1 MLFQIP
7 IHDPVLIFALVMLI
21 VLIAPLV
28 AQKMKL
34 PGIIGLIAAGV
45 LFGPHLFGILERDKT
60 IELLGTVGLL
70 YVMFQAGLE
79 IDLIQVKKTKK
90 YSVMFGLSTFIFPQ
104 IFGILA
110 GYFIL
115 KLDLITSILLACMF
129 SSHTLLTFPIASKMG
144 LTKKRAVST
153 TIGGTIITDTL
164 SLTVLAII
172 IKANSGDL
180 NWYFWL
186 KFGLLTSLYT
196 IALFYFLPKL
206 SSWFF
211 RHFSTEVGIE
221 DYVFVIASLFA
232 SAHFAHLAGLEPIIG
247 ALLIGLVLN
256 QMIPESSVLM
266 NRIQFVGNALFIPF
280 FLVSVGMLI
289 NPKLL
294 LSDVETIT
302 ISIVMVVGTVL
313 AKWLGVFVFCK
324 SSGFSKTEI
333 GLMYGLSINH
343 AAATLAV
350 AMVGFKAGIFHES
363 ILTGAILVIAATC
376 FIGPIFTEI
385 YSRRMLA
392 ETEDK
397 YDYIVQK
404 SMDRI
409 LIPIKNPATLNPLID
424 FAILL
429 HPKNS
434 HEPLYPLSIAIE
446 GNNVDEQV
454 IAGENLLTKAITR
467 INSVNKGVVPL
478 TKLDIN
484 VPSAIIKSV
493 QAHRI
498 SKVIFGW
505 NDNNN
510 FKHHL
515 FNNIIE
521 LYLKES
527 HEMVFVCRL
536 LHPLN
541 IISRLILII
550 PPLMTK
556 QNGFNDTIRSLK
568 LLSQAINAKIVVF
581 AEKESINDLEEM
593 FIRQNPQIK
602 VDFREITSWKFIVEA
617 MKKCVKSTDMLIQLI
632 ARPGRPAWRLSFDR
646 MPSNLK
652 NNFSNNNMLVVYP
665 YYHTDDY
672 ENDKEFFCNELALL
686 KRVPA
691 KNFYFKQEKGDIGN
705 LFDNILAGGEFNY
718 HEEIKNQLIQVA
730 ENSPIELTNEI
741 VLIHIHT
748 EQVSDYQIY
757 IAVSQ
762 PGFEVKGLE
771 TTPHAIVTLLS
782 PTDQPP
788 QQHLKRL
795 AEIARMVQVKQFT
808 NSIFNAE
815 SYESFITMLGKIDSS
830 CDIS

>member
-21 VLIAPLV
+21 VLVAPLV
-28 AQKMKL
+28 AQKIKL

-45 LFGPHLFGILERDKT
+45 LFGPHLFGILERDRT
-60 IELLGTVGLL
+60 IDLLGTVGLL

-79 IDLIQVKKTKK
+79 IDIAQVKKTKR
-90 YSVMFGLSTFIFPQ
+90 YSVLFGLSTFIFPQ
-104 IFGILA
+104 VLGIIA
-110 GYFIL
+110 GYFVL
-115 KLDLITSILLACMF
+115 KLDLLTSILLASMF

-144 LTKKRAVST
+144 LTKQRSVST

-164 SLTVLAII
+164 SLTVLAVI

-180 NWYFWL
+180 NWYFWT
-186 KFGLLTSLYT
+186 KFGVLTTLYT
-196 IALFYFLPKL
+196 FALFYFLPKI

-211 RHFSTEVGIE
+211 RHFSSEIGIE
-221 DYVFVIASLFA
+221 DYVFVIAALFA
-232 SAHFAHLAGLEPIIG
+232 SAHFAHLSGLEPIIG

-256 QMIPESSVLM
+256 PMIPENSALM

-289 NPKLL
+289 NPKQLV
-294 LSDVETIT
+294 SDFETI
-302 ISIVMVVGTVL
+302 SVSLVMIVGTVA
-313 AKWLGVFVFCK
+313 AKWMGVHVFCK
-324 SSGFSKTEI
+324 LSKFSKTES
-333 GLMYGLSINH
+333 GLMFGLSINH

-350 AMVGFKAGIFHES
+350 AMVGYKAGIFHES
-363 ILTGAILVIAATC
+363 ILTGAILVIAVTC

-385 YSRRMLA
+385 YSRRMLS
-392 ETEDK
+392 ETVDQ
-397 YDYIVQK
+397 YDYKTQK
-404 SMDRI
+404 SLDRI
-409 LIPIKNPATLNPLID
+409 LIPIKNPATLNQLID

-454 IAGENLLTKAITR
+454 IAGENILTKAITR
-467 INSVNKGVVPL
+467 INAVSKGVIPL

-505 NDNNN
+505 NENNN

-541 IISRLILII
+541 ILNRIILII
-550 PPLMTK
+550 PPLMSK
-556 QNGFNDTIRSLK
+556 QNGFNDTIRSIKQLAH
-568 LLSQAINAKIVVF
+568 SVNAKIVVF
-581 AEKESINDLEEM
+581 AEKESIVDLEEM
-593 FIRQNPQIK
+593 VIRQSPQIK
-602 VDFREITSWKFIVEA
+602 ADFREITSWKLILSTLE
-617 MKKCVKSTDMLIQLI
+617 KCVKDTDMLIQLI

-646 MPSNLK
+646 MPYSLK
-652 NNFSNNNMLVVYP
+652 NKFSKNNMIAVYP
-665 YYHTDDY
+665 YYHTDDVDS
-672 ENDKEFFCNELALL
+672 DKEFFCNELALL
-686 KRVPA
+686 KKIPPNNFHFKMNNSDIAELFA
-691 KNFYFKQEKGDIGN
+691 KITADESLVDGEEVKKQLLQI
-705 LFDNILAGGEFNY
+705 AGE
-718 HEEIKNQLIQVA
+718 
-730 ENSPIELTNEI
+730 SPIELTKEI

-748 EQVSDYQIY
+748 AQVSDYQIY
-757 IAVSQ
+757 MAVSQ
-762 PGFEVKGLE
+762 CGFEIKGLE
-771 TTPHAIVTLLS
+771 TVPHAIVTLLS
-782 PTDQPP
+782 PADQPP

-795 AEIARMVQVKQFT
+795 SEIARMVQVKQFT
-808 NSIFNAE
+808 ASLF
-815 SYESFITMLGKIDSS
+815 SSTDYDSFLAMLGKIDSS